1 MKNAHPEKTKVSAL
15 DKSHFSIASTTPC
28 YCWRGNARI
37 SFACSTCR
45 GWFNLAARF
54 LVGGAH
60 HAN

>member
-37 SFACSTCR
+37 SFACSTCLS
-45 GWFNLAARF
+45 WLNLAARF
-54 LVGGAH
+54 LAGGAQRG
-60 HAN
+60 N

>member
-1 MKNAHPEKTKVSAL
+1 MNNALIQTKDQSAVRSL
-15 DKSHFSIASTTPC
+15 NFNTIGTTPC

-37 SFACSTCR
+37 SFACPTCR
-45 GWFNLAARF
+45 SWLNLAARF

>member
-1 MKNAHPEKTKVSAL
+1 MKNAPIQNRNQSAVRGL
-15 DKSHFSIASTTPC
+15 KFSTIGTTPC

-37 SFACSTCR
+37 SFACSTCLS
-45 GWFNLAARF
+45 WLNLAARF

>member
-15 DKSHFSIASTTPC
+15 DKRYLSIAGTTPC

-37 SFACSTCR
+37 SLVCSTCR
-45 GWFNLAARF
+45 SWLNLAARF